1 MKKFKYIAYNLD
13 HKKYTGFYFAN
24 DEQHLRTL
32 LSQQQLFLISCKE
45 VSDKSPSA
53 FFSLSG
59 KVKMKEIT
67 YFCRQ
72 LAIMINSSIELI
84 NCLEILKN
92 QVFSKYFKQI
102 LERVY
107 EDVQTGMLL
116 SEAMSKHKKVFPEFL
131 RNMVY
136 VGEMSSSLE
145 KVLDNI
151 AEYYESEMRTK
162 SKIKSAL
169 VYPITLAVLTVAI
182 LALMMILVVP
192 TFRNSLGSMEIDM
205 PALTMAIFNIS
216 DFVTQNF
223 LTLFGGIIGF
233 IVLIKLLGKTN
244 SGRLFFDTLAMK
256 ISFTKRYQVAKTTSI
271 FARSFGLLLASGMHI
286 VDAMEVV
293 QKILGNKYI
302 EKKFEQATE
311 AVRGGVSLTKAIEDM
326 QVFPPMLLQM
336 VSVGEKT
343 ASLDDSLL
351 RTSGYFDEELSHAL
365 SSMMSLIQPVLMSVM
380 GISIGVIFLAVYS
393 PMLSIMGNI

>member
-1 MKKFKYIAYNLD
+1 MKKFKYTAYNLD
-13 HKKYTGFYFAN
+13 HKKFTGFYFAN
-24 DEQHLRTL
+24 DENHLRTL
-32 LSQQQLFLISCKE
+32 LSQEQLFLISCKE
-45 VSDKSPSA
+45 VSGRGPSA
-53 FFSLSG
+53 FFSLTG
-59 KVKMKEIT
+59 KVKMKELT

-84 NCLEILKN
+84 TCLEILKG
-92 QVFSKYFKQI
+92 QAFTKYFKQI

-107 EDVQTGMLL
+107 EDVQSGMLL
-116 SEAMSKHKKVFPEFL
+116 SEAMEKHKKVFPNFF

-151 AEYYESEMRTK
+151 AEYYESEMRIK
-162 SKIKSAL
+162 SKVKSAL
-169 VYPITLAVLTVAI
+169 VYPITLLILTVAI
-182 LALMMILVVP
+182 LVLMMVLVVP
-192 TFRNSLGSMEIDM
+192 TFRASLGSMDIEM
-205 PALTMAIFNIS
+205 PALTMAIFNLS
-216 DFVTQNF
+216 DFVTQNI
-223 LTLFGGIIGF
+223 LTIFAVVLGV
-233 IVLIKLLGKTN
+233 IVLIKLLGKTQD
-244 SGRLFFDTLAMK
+244 GRLFFDTLSMK
-256 ISFTKRYQVAKTTSI
+256 ISFTKRYQVAKTTSV

-302 EKKFEQATE
+302 EKKFAAATE
-311 AVRGGVSLTKAIEDM
+311 AVRGGVSLTKALENM

-336 VSVGEKT
+336 VNVGEKT

-351 RTSGYFDEELSHAL
+351 RTSGYFDEELSNAL
-365 SSMMSLIQPVLMSVM
+365 GAMMSLLQPLLMAVM

-393 PMLSIMGNI
+393 PMLSIMGNL

>member
-1 MKKFKYIAYNLD
+1 MKKFKYTAYNLD
-13 HKKYTGFYFAN
+13 HKKYTGYYFAN
-24 DEQHLRTL
+24 DEQHLRSL
-32 LSQQQLFLISCKE
+32 LSSDQLFLISCKE
-45 VSDKSPSA
+45 VSTAGPSA
-53 FFSLSG
+53 FFSLTG

-84 NCLEILKN
+84 NCLEILKG
-92 QVFSKYFKQI
+92 QAFTKYFKQI

-107 EDVQTGMLL
+107 EDVQSGMLL
-116 SEAMSKHKKVFPEFL
+116 SEAMAKHKKVFPEFL

-136 VGEMSSSLE
+136 VGEMSSALE
-145 KVLDNI
+145 KVLNNI
-151 AEYYESEMRTK
+151 ADFYESEMRTK
-162 SKIKSAL
+162 SKIKSAM
-169 VYPITLAVLTVAI
+169 VYPITLLVLTIAI

-192 TFRNSLGSMEIDM
+192 TFRSSLGAMDIEM

-216 DFVTQNF
+216 DFVTQNI
-223 LTLFGGIIGF
+223 LAIVGGVLGF
-233 IVLIKLLGKTN
+233 IVLIKLIGKT
-244 SGRLFFDTLAMK
+244 SGGKLFFDTLAMK
-256 ISFTKRYQVAKTTSI
+256 ISFTKRYQVAKTTSV

-286 VDAMEVV
+286 VDAMDVV

-302 EKKFEQATE
+302 ANKFATATE
-311 AVRGGVSLTKAIEDM
+311 AVRGGVSLTKALEDM
-326 QVFPPMLLQM
+326 KVFPPMLLQM

-365 SSMMSLIQPVLMSVM
+365 SSMMSLLQPLLMAIM

>member
-1 MKKFKYIAYNLD
+1 MKKFKYTAYNLD

-32 LSQQQLFLISCKE
+32 LSAQQLFLISCKE
-45 VSDKSPSA
+45 VSDRGPSA
-53 FFSLSG
+53 FFSLTG
-59 KVKMKEIT
+59 KVKMKELT

-102 LERVY
+102 LDRVY

-116 SEAMSKHKKVFPEFL
+116 SEAMAKHKKVFPEFL

-169 VYPITLAVLTVAI
+169 VYPITLAILTVAI

-192 TFRNSLGSMEIDM
+192 TFRNSLGSMEIEM

-233 IVLIKLLGKTN
+233 ILLMKLFGKTN
-244 SGRLFFDTLAMK
+244 SGRLFFDTLSMK

-302 EKKFEQATE
+302 EKKFAQATE
-311 AVRGGVSLTKAIEDM
+311 AVRGGISLTKAIEDM

-343 ASLDDSLL
+343 ASLDESLL

-365 SSMMSLIQPVLMSVM
+365 SSMMSLIQPLLMAVM

>member
-1 MKKFKYIAYNLD
+1 MKKFKYTAYNLD

>member
-1 MKKFKYIAYNLD
+1 MKKFKYTAYNLD

-32 LSQQQLFLISCKE
+32 LSQQQLFLISCRE
-45 VSDKSPSA
+45 VSDRGPNA

-59 KVKMKEIT
+59 KVKMKELT

-116 SEAMSKHKKVFPEFL
+116 SEAMAKHKKVFPEFL

-192 TFRNSLGSMEIDM
+192 TFRNSLGSMEIEM

-223 LTLFGGIIGF
+223 LTLFGGIVGF
-233 IVLIKLLGKTN
+233 IVLLKLLGKTN

-302 EKKFEQATE
+302 EKKFAQATE
-311 AVRGGVSLTKAIEDM
+311 AVRGGISLTKAIEDM

-343 ASLDDSLL
+343 ASLDESLL

-365 SSMMSLIQPVLMSVM
+365 SSMMSLIQPLLMAVM

>member
-1 MKKFKYIAYNLD
+1 MKKFKYTAYNLD

-192 TFRNSLGSMEIDM
+192 TFRNSLGSMEIEM

>member
-1 MKKFKYIAYNLD
+1 MKKFKYTAYNLD

-32 LSQQQLFLISCKE
+32 LSQEQLFLISCKE
-45 VSDKSPSA
+45 VSDKGPSA
-53 FFSLSG
+53 FFSLTG
-59 KVKMKEIT
+59 KVKMKELT

-72 LAIMINSSIELI
+72 LSIMINSSIELI
-84 NCLEILKN
+84 NCLEILKG
-92 QVFSKYFKQI
+92 QAFTKYFKQI

-107 EDVQTGMLL
+107 EDVQSGMLL
-116 SEAMSKHKKVFPEFL
+116 SEAMAKHKKVFPEFL

-136 VGEMSSSLE
+136 VGEMSSALE

-151 AEYYESEMRTK
+151 ADFYESEMRTK
-162 SKIKSAL
+162 SKIKSAM
-169 VYPITLAVLTVAI
+169 VYPITLLVLTIAI

-192 TFRNSLGSMEIDM
+192 TFRNSLGAMDIEM
-205 PALTMAIFNIS
+205 PALTMAIFNLS
-216 DFVTQNF
+216 DFVSQNI
-223 LTLFGGIIGF
+223 LTIAGGVVGF
-233 IVLIKLLGKTN
+233 ILLIKLLGKTN

-256 ISFTKRYQVAKTTSI
+256 ISFTRRYQIANTTSV

-302 EKKFEQATE
+302 ENKFAQATE
-311 AVRGGVSLTKAIEDM
+311 AVRGGVALTKALEDM

-336 VSVGEKT
+336 VNVGEKT

-365 SSMMSLIQPVLMSVM
+365 SSMMSLLQPLLMAIM

>member
-1 MKKFKYIAYNLD
+1 MKKFKYTAYNLD
-13 HKKYTGFYFAN
+13 HKKYTGYYFAN
-24 DEQHLRTL
+24 DEQHLRSL
-32 LSQQQLFLISCKE
+32 LSSDQLFLISCKE
-45 VSDKSPSA
+45 VSTAGPSV
-53 FFSLSG
+53 FFSLTG

-84 NCLEILKN
+84 NCLDILKG
-92 QVFSKYFKQI
+92 QAFTKYFKQI

-107 EDVQTGMLL
+107 EDVQSGMLL
-116 SEAMSKHKKVFPEFL
+116 SEAMAKHKKVFPEFL

-136 VGEMSSSLE
+136 VGEMSSALE
-145 KVLDNI
+145 KVLNNI
-151 AEYYESEMRTK
+151 ADFYESEMRTK
-162 SKIKSAL
+162 SKIKSAM
-169 VYPITLAVLTVAI
+169 VYPITLLVLTIAI

-192 TFRNSLGSMEIDM
+192 TFRSSLGAMDIEM

-216 DFVTQNF
+216 DFVTQNI
-223 LTLFGGIIGF
+223 LAIVGGVLGF
-233 IVLIKLLGKTN
+233 IVLIKLIGKT
-244 SGRLFFDTLAMK
+244 SGGKLFFDTLAMK
-256 ISFTKRYQVAKTTSI
+256 ISFTKRYQVAKTTSV

-286 VDAMEVV
+286 VDAMDVV

-302 EKKFEQATE
+302 ANKFATATE
-311 AVRGGVSLTKAIEDM
+311 AVRGGVSLTKALEDM
-326 QVFPPMLLQM
+326 KVFPPMLLQM

-365 SSMMSLIQPVLMSVM
+365 SSMMSLLQPLLMAIM

>member
-1 MKKFKYIAYNLD
+1 MKKFKYTAYNLD

-223 LTLFGGIIGF
+223 LTLFGGIVGF
-233 IVLIKLLGKTN
+233 IVLLKLLGKTN
-244 SGRLFFDTLAMK
+244 TGRLFFDTLAMK

-365 SSMMSLIQPVLMSVM
+365 SSMMSLIQPLLMAVM